1 MSNMSFFKLKDKDNS
16 TSNFNSRDIEIH
28 YQQKYE
34 KKKNDINR
42 QTFEFLNEL
51 HKKLENIIEQHNAV
65 NSEHEILAELTED
78 IKNHMKSIS
87 SITNQTKESTSELY
101 EEGNKLH
108 NITESIIEKS
118 IKGKEAVES
127 IMGIITSLED
137 GIKETFDSMSKLADR
152 FKEVNDI
159 TNLISGI
166 ANQTNLLALN
176 AAIEAARAGESG
188 RGFAVVAEEVKKL
201 AEITGNSTKDIS
213 MLINTINGE
222 TKNVLKDAQ
231 KNTDMISNGIKV
243 SVEAK
248 EKIDDTLN
256 SFETLED
263 IVKNLTDTMSMQ
275 IDNVGEVMEKID
287 TIDTILKDTNDQIT
301 LHVDEASVVD
311 KYLTESVNELY
322 EYTEKIK
329 Q

>member
-1 MSNMSFFKLKDKDNS
+1 M
-16 TSNFNSRDIEIH
+16 
-28 YQQKYE
+28 
-34 KKKNDINR
+34 
-42 QTFEFLNEL
+42 
-51 HKKLENIIEQHNAV
+51 
-65 NSEHEILAELTED
+65 AELTED
-78 IKNHMKSIS
+78 IKNHIRSIS
-87 SITNQTKESTSELY
+87 SITNQTKESTNELY

-137 GIKETFDSMSKLADR
+137 GIRDTFNSMSKLADK

-213 MLINTINGE
+213 MLIIE
-222 TKNVLKDAQ
+222 R
-231 KNTDMISNGIKV
+231 
-243 SVEAK
+243 
-248 EKIDDTLN
+248 
-256 SFETLED
+256 
-263 IVKNLTDTMSMQ
+263 
-275 IDNVGEVMEKID
+275 
-287 TIDTILKDTNDQIT
+287 
-301 LHVDEASVVD
+301 
-311 KYLTESVNELY
+311 YR
-322 EYTEKIK
+322 
-329 Q
+329 